1 MQVHKTLN
9 PLAYENT
16 YYIENDS
23 HLILVDPGSNFQ
35 AIQKKITE
43 IGKPIS
49 AILLTHTHYD
59 HIMSLDLVRESFG
72 YPPVYVAESE
82 ASWLYTPELNLSGDV
97 YKRQRQDC
105 LKFTVPS

>member
-1 MQVHKTLN
+1 MKVHKTLN

-72 YPPVYVAESE
+72 YPPVYVAEYRRERSQL
-82 ASWLYTPELNLSGDV
+82 ALYT
-97 YKRQRQDC
+97 
-105 LKFTVPS
+105 

>member
-1 MQVHKTLN
+1 MKVHKTLN

-43 IGKPIS
+43 IGKPIMTIS
-49 AILLTHTHYD
+49 
-59 HIMSLDLVRESFG
+59 
-72 YPPVYVAESE
+72 
-82 ASWLYTPELNLSGDV
+82 
-97 YKRQRQDC
+97 
-105 LKFTVPS
+105 